1 MLRYLNNKYIS
12 YLNTLFNMFLS
23 LNSLIIA
30 FNDRASVAL

>member
-1 MLRYLNNKYIS
+1 MLRYLNNKNIS
-12 YLNTLFNMFLS
+12 YLNTLFTMFLS